1 MYSLVSGL
9 IDWYFKTPTL
19 RILIVGEESC
29 GKTVKYLT
37 YILKINNTRLF
48 LKK

>member
-29 GKTVKYLT
+29 GKTVK
-37 YILKINNTRLF
+37 INNTFTLIF
-48 LKK
+48 ILYTV